1 MKQDVNVYTMMLL
14 ASFVALLIGCIA
26 LAVEMGR
33 YPFPTPWNSKS
44 QRAATTAQVIPGPT
58 DTWYG
63 SPWQVTNL
71 DQLS

>member
-44 QRAATTAQVIPGPT
+44 SRAATTAQVVPSQT
-58 DTWYG
+58 Q
-63 SPWQVTNL
+63 PWESVERL
-71 DQLS
+71 A

>member
-44 QRAATTAQVIPGPT
+44 SRAATTAQVVPSPLQ
-58 DTWYG
+58 
-63 SPWQVTNL
+63 PWQSVERL
-71 DQLS
+71 G

>member
-44 QRAATTAQVIPGPT
+44 SRAATTAQLMHDDV
-58 DTWYG
+58 
-63 SPWQVTNL
+63 NL
-71 DQLS
+71 YSSAERLS